1 MYWADLLAFEDTKK
15 VYDDFLNTFSTY
27 HNECSPKV
35 ETKLKIYLASLD
47 SKRILKSSKITKN
60 FWKKELHKTKPTLR
74 NTEIYLKQV
83 NANLKFITI

>member
-1 MYWADLLAFEDTKK
+1 MHNIQEITKLSIKEYSQKKIGQFKLKLHEMYWADLLAFEDTKK

-47 SKRILKSSKITKN
+47 SKRILRSSKITKN
-60 FWKKELHKTKPTLR
+60 F
-74 NTEIYLKQV
+74 
-83 NANLKFITI
+83 